1 MVYTTMQFQYFT
13 YFLNPTITK
22 GLFPIGKT
30 KKELFREVL
39 KQKNFKYKAS
49 GSDLAYV
56 FEKEEN
62 DYIVAKIGKRQSLKR
77 SLPPEEGF
85 EETVDENWPH
95 CLVFF
100 NLDENPNTG
109 QKIAF
114 EYKSNIFK
122 TPLTQ
127 LQDLAEELNTELFT
141 SNYAVSIHPVIEER
155 KFWDIVKANEG
166 MIEKVTF
173 SFNAPNLFNLDN
185 NLNDDLKNAQ
195 KQFGLTKAAVTFE
208 NPQGKLTLSED
219 DKFLQQ
225 GVEYV
230 RKGGGDFYLKLKN
243 GKRTTVKS
251 EEGVMTKTVEFED
264 LEARIKFDNEEVLH
278 SAIKNVFDIIN

>member
-1 MVYTTMQFQYFT
+1 MQIQYFT
-13 YFLNPTITK
+13 YFLNPLSTPS
-22 GLFPIGKT
+22 LFPDKRP
-30 KKELFREVL
+30 KKEIFREIL
-39 KQKNFKYKAS
+39 KQKNLKYKAS

-56 FEKEEN
+56 FEKEDG
-62 DYIVAKIGKRQSLKR
+62 DYIVAKLGKKRSLKR

-85 EETVDENWPH
+85 EETIDENWPH

-122 TPLTQ
+122 VPFIQ
-127 LQDLAEELNTELFT
+127 LQDLAEEFNVGLFS
-141 SNYAVSIHPVIEER
+141 SNYAVSIHPVTEER
-155 KFWDIVKANEG
+155 KFWDIVKQNQG
-166 MIEKVTF
+166 KIEKVTF
-173 SFNAPNLFNLDN
+173 SFNAPNLFNLKN

-195 KQFGLTKAAVTFE
+195 EKFGLTKATVEFE

-219 DKFLQQ
+219 DEFLQQ

-230 RKGGGDFYLKLKN
+230 RKGGGDFHLKLKN
-243 GKRTTVKS
+243 GKRTVVKS
-251 EEGVMTKTVEFED
+251 EDGVMTKIVEYED
-264 LEARIKFDNEEVLH
+264 MEARIKFDNIEVMN
-278 SAIKNVFDIIN
+278 SAIKDIFDKIKE